1 MPYVGRTVADVIE
14 EFQDDGYP
22 FAYSTNLVSADLVV
36 QKEPSPGTPLEVVSQ
51 ILEPYGLVIRTD
63 SGVHLVVRDSGAGRS
78 SKNESVPTTEALR
91 IADPLET
98 VIVSASR
105 YAISRDIAASK
116 FSVDQRTIQNMP
128 DVGEDPIRVTQ
139 RLPGAAAS
147 GASAMAHFSGG
158 EAGEIGIMLNGQW
171 LFDPFHIRDYQNIF
185 SAIDAR
191 AIEMPD
197 PSGNFVDDIVV
208 VSYQQDGPFVPLQGN
223 VERIDGFQVQVI
235 GRLIEHQT
243 IRFLQHQPTE
253 NQPCGL
259 TARKSVR
266 GL

>member
-1 MPYVGRTVADVIE
+1 MSLFVAAGAWSADGPSVPYVGRTVADVIE

-22 FAYSTNLVSADLVV
+22 FAYSTILVSADLVV
-36 QKEPSPGTPLEVVSQ
+36 QEEPSPGTPLELVSQ

-139 RLPGAAAS
+139 RLPGAAA
-147 GASAMAHFSGG
+147 
-158 EAGEIGIMLNGQW
+158 
-171 LFDPFHIRDYQNIF
+171 
-185 SAIDAR
+185 
-191 AIEMPD
+191 
-197 PSGNFVDDIVV
+197 
-208 VSYQQDGPFVPLQGN
+208 
-223 VERIDGFQVQVI
+223 
-235 GRLIEHQT
+235 
-243 IRFLQHQPTE
+243 
-253 NQPCGL
+253 
-259 TARKSVR
+259 
-266 GL
+266 